1 MHSLKQIRALVAVGE
16 EGSFTAAAHR
26 ENATQSGISQH
37 VATLEAAMGVA
48 LVDRSREGVT
58 LTRAGQRFYQH
69 CTEALRALES
79 GSQAVAALS
88 DEVAGEVHVGLMPAF
103 TRAALAPALDAFAAN
118 YPNVSVR
125 VTEAYSGSL
134 TDMVRASDI
143 DFALVPAAA
152 PALGLR
158 VELLSRDREMLVSAP
173 GMRLA
178 SGMPLAPLQAV
189 QLSELEPIKLIVPG
203 LGNVRRRNL
212 EAYLETHSVR
222 VSRRL
227 EMDAMLGTLEMVA
240 RTDWVTILPGLIC
253 IADHDCSVR
262 CLNPLATPALF
273 AEYVLLQPARRPL
286 SRPAA
291 LFVAAMRKEVQRI
304 GEQWDDLLKSAPI

>member
-26 ENATQSGISQH
+26 ESVTQSGISQH

-58 LTRAGQRFYQH
+58 LTRAGQRFYEH

-103 TRAALAPALDAFAAN
+103 TRAALAPALDSFAAN
-118 YPNVSVR
+118 YPNVSLR
-125 VTEAYSGSL
+125 VTEAYSGAL
-134 TDMVRASDI
+134 TDMVRASEI

-173 GMRLA
+173 GMRLT
-178 SGMPLAPLQAV
+178 SGLKPLEPV

-203 LGNVRRRNL
+203 FGNVRRRNL
-212 EAYLETHSVR
+212 EAYLETHSVK

-253 IADHDCSVR
+253 IADHDCAVR
-262 CLNPLATPALF
+262 CLNPLAAPALF
-273 AEYVLLQPARRPL
+273 AEYVLLQPVRRPL

-291 LFVAAMRKEVQRI
+291 LFVQAIREEVQRI
-304 GEQWDDLLKSAPI
+304 GEQWDELLDSAPI